1 MQHMGGTDREGQ
13 SSRHHVSPPYS
24 KKDESFEGS
33 EVIEE
38 LIEIEESGDEQSN
51 GGNSNVAVRTNL
63 AGGRGSMGSV
73 IDDNTSNHGYY
84 EELKQN
90 SGRLSPHAVLSQRL
104 FD

>member
-1 MQHMGGTDREGQ
+1 MNDYRPQENQ
-13 SSRHHVSPPYS
+13 IINRHIGVSPTYS

-51 GGNSNVAVRTNL
+51 GDNHSVMAVRTNF

-73 IDDNTSNHGYY
+73 IDDN
-84 EELKQN
+84 N
-90 SGRLSPHAVLSQRL
+90 SQ
-104 FD
+104 